1 RGNGRIPTL
10 DRRVF
15 NKQPWVR
22 KGFQTFKDLYSPVY
36 RRWPMPFKV
45 KSSSAIPTSC
55 FPQVAQ
61 MRLPA
66 SNNKLRDTVKVK
78 GGPGLRRLNRRDES
92 GDRQEKL
99 SDARCGTKET
109 GGRTED
115 PRDKAEQ
122 DPPTN
127 LSCAAEEGV
136 ALGSCVADGRR
147 LPGGRECGRTA
158 RLLERAALRVGCPRK
173 SQVSSRSIVLTT
185 NRMGTESKATFAYK
199 QRHLHII
206 FISHHSSLLGAYSE
220 HVCTANALESE
231 RSRCGVMDRALSMG
245 T

>member
-1 RGNGRIPTL
+1 MAGKGKRSDSDTR

-22 KGFQTFKDLYSPVY
+22 KGFQSYVD
-36 RRWPMPFKV
+36 
-45 KSSSAIPTSC
+45 
-55 FPQVAQ
+55 
-61 MRLPA
+61 
-66 SNNKLRDTVKVK
+66 
-78 GGPGLRRLNRRDES
+78 PGF
-92 GDRQEKL
+92 DRTGEL
-99 SDARCGTKET
+99 SDARCGTTET

-147 LPGGRECGRTA
+147 LPWRLEAGLRILGTRLNKTRLLTFRVQQRKAWLWGAALLMGGDFLEGREGGRIA

-185 NRMGTESKATFAYK
+185 KRMGIESKATFAYK
-199 QRHLHII
+199 QRHLHIN
-206 FISHHSSLLGAYSE
+206 FISHHSSLLGAYSG